1 MPLYERAFVLKIGT
15 TYFPYQKKR
24 ELSHTLVSAFSLS
37 YIYIYIYRVW
47 LSLSLSPLLWF
58 CKKKPGEEFCLSY
71 QENDDRVSIGK
82 RTCTT
87 DKILVCSV

>member
-37 YIYIYIYRVW
+37 YIYISCLA